1 MSKRILLVFA
11 ALLTTGCVGRADDP
25 YVAGSYSTG
34 QAQEIIMDVRDRRI
48 EVLPSEDDQIHLDYF
63 QNETERYA
71 IELADGILTVNYA
84 AVQNDVVLYPDLI
97 KVQLSMKD
105 GSVIGVEAGN
115 YLMNHTQRTLELP
128 AISEEDA
135 VARIGTQLTPLA
147 ARLCVIPVDA
157 GEALCYEIRATDGT
171 DTFLVYIDAMTGTE
185 RELMQVV
192 NDENGALVM

>member
-1 MSKRILLVFA
+1 MSKRISIALLLVFA

-84 AVQNDVVLYPDLI
+84 PI
-97 KVQLSMKD
+97 
-105 GSVIGVEAGN
+105 
-115 YLMNHTQRTLELP
+115 QR
-128 AISEEDA
+128 
-135 VARIGTQLTPLA
+135 VARTISALNLNAAMRVITLRLPHSLRALTISTTNADVCFGRVSIAGDLNAYPTA
-147 ARLCVIPVDA
+147 AI
-157 GEALCYEIRATDGT
+157 
-171 DTFLVYIDAMTGTE
+171 
-185 RELMQVV
+185 
-192 NDENGALVM
+192 